1 MKYMVIFRVCRLT
14 WTKKINTFEILP
26 KVKYEQ
32 DNELLDFT
40 DGKLSLKYLSNPVL
54 LINPQL

>member
-1 MKYMVIFRVCRLT
+1 MDE
-14 WTKKINTFEILP
+14 KINTFEILP